1 MTPVG
6 LARLFFFEGQFSKGW
21 RQPDFRQGEPPVAL
35 TGTVTAEQLTPGARY
50 AIYRW
55 DSVDA
60 AFSYEPAHKIKTF
73 TAASDTFVFEDPTTF
88 LNNGT
93 TYYRCVEAASASL
106 QPSALEILRGWPEH
120 GRDLLW

>member
-1 MTPVG
+1 MRPRHLGALV
-6 LARLFFFEGQFSKGW
+6 LLKS
-21 RQPDFRQGEPPVAL
+21 QPIEL

-93 TYYRCVEAASASL
+93 TYYRCVEDGASAA
-106 QPSALEILRGWPEH
+106 QQVEVA
-120 GRDLLW
+120 